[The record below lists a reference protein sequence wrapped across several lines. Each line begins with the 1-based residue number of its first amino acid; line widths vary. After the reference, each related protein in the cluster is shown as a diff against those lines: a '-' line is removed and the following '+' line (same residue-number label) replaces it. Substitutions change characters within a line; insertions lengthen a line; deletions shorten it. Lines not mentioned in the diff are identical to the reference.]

1 MGGVSIVGAFSSG
14 GGAPYV
20 VSRLRPSRSEP
31 LSDRGAIAR
40 LRTPLAASPQDGTSW
55 SLPAKGCDGSEIE
68 NALVERERFAD
79 AALVAGQSRVQHRQ
93 PGAAQPIAGRRP
105 RPPPTPE
112 LTETGA

>member
-1 MGGVSIVGAFSSG
+1 MGGLSIDGACSSCG
-14 GGAPYV
+14 RGPYV
-20 VSRLRPSRSEP
+20 VSRLPPIRSEP

-79 AALVAGQSRVQHRQ
+79 PALL
-93 PGAAQPIAGRRP
+93 AAQSPFQHPQPAAPHPIPAH
-105 RPPPTPE
+105 
-112 LTETGA
+112 